1 MMENT
6 SDADLHDVVVV
17 GAAHVVE
24 HGVELIIPAQPGV
37 VAALCGVRVTAFT
50 LFLLTPFRY
59 RVFHICCIK
68 IFAFIDSNFLV
79 LLIKI

>member
-6 SDADLHDVVVV
+6 QDADLHDVVVV

-37 VAALCGVRVTAFT
+37 VAALHRVSVTVFT
-50 LFLLTPFRY
+50 LCPPRA
-59 RVFHICCIK
+59 FHICCLK
-68 IFAFIDSNFLV
+68 INVFWSF
-79 LLIKI
+79 